1 MKPERYVPALRFRR
15 LTAVY
20 DPLVERWTAARRI
33 RRAVLEGLRLRPG
46 LRLLELGCG
55 PGRLA
60 IDIKRR
66 WPTVTIDA
74 VDGDPEI
81 LQVARRNAAEAG
93 VEIAFFEDDITR
105 LARPDPYDRV
115 YSTLVFHHLSPEGKR
130 EALVAA
136 RAALQKGGLFVVADF
151 GRPRGVI
158 QWLLFTAAG
167 WLDGRENTTP
177 HRDGQFAQ
185 ALRDTFDEVHPE
197 AVWPTVFGTIEL
209 FVCGAG
215 TRDDGVPGIGTGA

>member
-1 MKPERYVPALRFRR
+1 M
-15 LTAVY
+15 
-20 DPLVERWTAARRI
+20 
-33 RRAVLEGLRLRPG
+33 LEALRLRPG

-60 IDIKRR
+60 IEIKRR

-93 VEIAFFEDDITR
+93 VDVAFFEGDITR
-105 LARPDPYDRV
+105 LATRGSYDRV
-115 YSTLVFHHLSPEGKR
+115 YSTLVFHHLTPRGKR
-130 EALVAA
+130 DALAAA
-136 RAALQKGGLFVVADF
+136 RAALRTGGLFVVADF

-167 WLDGRENTTP
+167 WLDGRENTVP

-185 ALRDTFDEVHPE
+185 ALRDAFDEVHPE
-197 AVWPTVFGTIEL
+197 AIWPTVFGTIEL
-209 FVCGAG
+209 IVCGAG
-215 TRDDGVPGIGTGA
+215 TRNDGVPGIGTAASPPYASIGPIS